1 MTTAYIALG
10 SNLNHPA
17 RQLQRAISAMTGL
30 PDSQVE
36 AISPV
41 YRSPAVGPG
50 EQNDYLNAV
59 CSVTTGLSP
68 IALLDQLQ
76 GLENLQGRV
85 RTVRWGART
94 LDLDILL
101 YGDRSI
107 DTARLKIPH
116 PEMQKRHFALYPLAD
131 IAGTKM
137 VLPCGTDI
145 GTLLTLCPR
154 EGLTLTEVTL
164 HKSTDSKQGAR
175 C

>member
-10 SNLNHPA
+10 SNMNHPT
-17 RQLQRAISAMTGL
+17 RQLQRAISAMADL

-41 YRSPAVGPG
+41 YRSSAVGPG
-50 EQNDYLNAV
+50 KQDDYLNAV
-59 CSVTTGLSP
+59 CSLTTGLSP
-68 IALLDQLQ
+68 TALLDQLQ
-76 GLENLQGRV
+76 GLENLQGRI

-101 YGDRSI
+101 YGDRCVG
-107 DTARLKIPH
+107 TARLTIPH
-116 PEMQKRHFALYPLAD
+116 PEMQKRHFVLYPLAD

-145 GTLLTLCPR
+145 GTLLTRCPR
-154 EGLTLTEVTL
+154 EDLTLTEVAL
-164 HKSTDSKQGAR
+164 RKPSDSKQGAR